1 MAQGWQGD
9 AAEETTPDKND
20 QMKIVSKVNNGRKRE
35 MIFPEITTKMMQ
47 NVTRQIVRLNLD
59 ELKVKCWKEF
69 RDLQPHSTYSIV

>member
-1 MAQGWQGD
+1 
-9 AAEETTPDKND
+9 
-20 QMKIVSKVNNGRKRE
+20 

-69 RDLQPHSTYSIV
+69 RDLQPPSTYSIV